1 MEMNST
7 KHLIILLLLI
17 SITSCSADKSA
28 PYEAAI
34 QRYFDEAI
42 EVDQQLLQENPN
54 VLIIPIGGCS
64 PCLIEVMNHL
74 SRLSLKNTLLV
85 IVDRTLDRDIIK
97 LEQKLSA
104 VYPIVKDPENQLMLY
119 RTNISNPTLLKF
131 ERKQITVTS
140 LTLDNY
146 EYVLRKFNEDL

>member
-1 MEMNST
+1 M
-7 KHLIILLLLI
+7 KRIRPAIILLLII
-17 SITSCSADKSA
+17 SVTNCKVDRSNSYSD
-28 PYEAAI
+28 AI
-34 QRYFDEAI
+34 QRYFDEALEI
-42 EVDQQLLQENPN
+42 DEQLLQENPN

-74 SRLSLKNTLLV
+74 SRLTLKNTLLV
-85 IVDRTLDRDIIK
+85 IVDRTLDHDIIN

-104 VYPIVKDPENQLMLY
+104 VYPIIKDPENRLMLY

-131 ERKQITVTS
+131 DEKQITVTS

-146 EYVLRKFNEDL
+146 KDVLQKFNSDL

>member
-1 MEMNST
+1 M
-7 KHLIILLLLI
+7 KRIRPAIILLLII
-17 SITSCSADKSA
+17 SVTNCKVDRSNSYSD
-28 PYEAAI
+28 AI
-34 QRYFDEAI
+34 QRYFDEALEI
-42 EVDQQLLQENPN
+42 DEQLLQENPN

-74 SRLSLKNTLLV
+74 SRLTLKNTLLV
-85 IVDRTLDRDIIK
+85 IADRTLDHDIIN

-104 VYPIVKDPENQLMLY
+104 VYPIIKDPENRLMLY

-131 ERKQITVTS
+131 DEKQITVTS

-146 EYVLRKFNEDL
+146 KDVLQKFNSDL

>member
-1 MEMNST
+1 M
-7 KHLIILLLLI
+7 KRIKPAIVLLLI
-17 SITSCSADKSA
+17 ISVTNCNVDRSNTYSD
-28 PYEAAI
+28 AI
-34 QRYFDEAI
+34 QRYFNEAL

-74 SRLSLKNTLLV
+74 SRLTLKNTLLV
-85 IVDRTLDRDIIK
+85 IVDRTLDHDIIN

-104 VYPIVKDPENQLMLY
+104 VYPIVKDPENRLMLY

-131 ERKQITVTS
+131 DGKQITVTS

-146 EYVLRKFNEDL
+146 KDVLQKFNSDL

>member
-1 MEMNST
+1 
-7 KHLIILLLLI
+7 
-17 SITSCSADKSA
+17 
-28 PYEAAI
+28 
-34 QRYFDEAI
+34 
-42 EVDQQLLQENPN
+42 
-54 VLIIPIGGCS
+54 
-64 PCLIEVMNHL
+64 MNHL